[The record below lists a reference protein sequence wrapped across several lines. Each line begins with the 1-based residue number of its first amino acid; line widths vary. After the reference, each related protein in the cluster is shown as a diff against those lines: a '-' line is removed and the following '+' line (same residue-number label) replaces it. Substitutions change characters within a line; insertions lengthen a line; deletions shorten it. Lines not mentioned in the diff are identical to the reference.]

1 MFRNPADQLISA
13 SILSS
18 DAGISSMPSSMI
30 SNISE
35 RESQQQQQQFQFH
48 GKMKF
53 HHQNNPMKIQ
63 NLDSGPYS
71 LPTPDVL
78 HAEHASP
85 EMRPEF
91 QKIRQRSQEKGMA
104 SKRADLLSENPI
116 KPNTNVGSKLKEM
129 LAEKSNAVNPK
140 KCRDKPKGKWD
151 AIMSQISENK
161 IKSKNSEQP
170 KLKEI
175 KSKVFADFKPP
186 PKLIRHQ
193 SINGSSKKISS
204 DKRSLP
210 SRSNSTLSFNGGR
223 GCVIDN
229 IINYRGSSN
238 LPSRSNS
245 SNGGSGAG
253 GCVENVINS
262 RSNLPSRSNSSNGG
276 AGLLEPRY
284 FFKHI
289 MNLIRN
295 SKSVNTGHDT
305 KTPSIIITV
314 LQCLIMITF
323 YA

>member
-1 MFRNPADQLISA
+1 
-13 SILSS
+13 
-18 DAGISSMPSSMI
+18 MPSSMI
-30 SNISE
+30 SNISVE
-35 RESQQQQQQFQFH
+35 KESQQQFQFH

-53 HHQNNPMKIQ
+53 HHHPMKIH
-63 NLDSGPYS
+63 NLEYTNSGPYS

-78 HAEHASP
+78 HAEPSP
-85 EMRPEF
+85 EMKNPEF

-116 KPNTNVGSKLKEM
+116 RPNTNVGSKLKEM
-129 LAEKSNAVNPK
+129 LAEKSHSVNPK
-140 KCRDKPKGKWD
+140 KLVKPKGKWD

-170 KLKEI
+170 NKLKEI

-193 SINGSSKKISS
+193 SINGSSKKISNS

-210 SRSNSTLSFNGGR
+210 SRSNSTLSSNGG

-229 IINYRGSSN
+229 ITNYRGSSN

-245 SNGGSGAG
+245 SNGCSGVAG
-253 GCVENVINS
+253 GCVENVVNS
-262 RSNLPSRSNSSNGG
+262 RGSNLPSRSNSSNGG